1 MNTNDTP
8 AEGTYRV
15 SFRITNEGH
24 YRFLESS
31 KIVKAPSRAKAIAA
45 TPGGQGAEVIA
56 WGPED
61 PEPKAWS

>member
-1 MNTNDTP
+1 MNTETNP

-15 SFRITNEGH
+15 RFRITDTGY

-61 PEPKAWS
+61 PELQQ